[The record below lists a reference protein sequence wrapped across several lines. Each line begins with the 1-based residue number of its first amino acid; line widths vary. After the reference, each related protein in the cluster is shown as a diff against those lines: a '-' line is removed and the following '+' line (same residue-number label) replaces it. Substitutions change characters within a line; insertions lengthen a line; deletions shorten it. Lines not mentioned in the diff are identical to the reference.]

1 MEMQSLH
8 LNELFTA
15 LAKAQGEYKIAGKNN
30 ENPFFKSSYASYED
44 LVAATRPALEK
55 HGLSV
60 LGRMVTRDE
69 KKYFHLILGHASGQ
83 YIISETDIS
92 PAKTDIQSQGSY
104 RSYQQRYAYREL
116 TGVVVSDDVHDDD
129 GEATM
134 HRNPSYS
141 ASPYITMEQQ
151 DIIEQELKDHLD
163 IKKDMLIKLKI
174 DTLNQ
179 IPKASFS
186 SILNR
191 IREIKA
197 IK

>member
-1 MEMQSLH
+1 MELQSPQ

-44 LVAATRPALEK
+44 LVAATRPALLK

-60 LGRMVTRDE
+60 VGRMITKE
-69 KKYFHLILGHASGQ
+69 GQKYFHLILGHSSGQ
-83 YIISETDIS
+83 YIISETDINPPKS
-92 PAKTDIQSQGSY
+92 DIQSQGSY

-116 TGVVVSDDVHDDD
+116 TGVVVSDDVSDDD
-129 GEATM
+129 GEAVM
-134 HRNPSYS
+134 QRNAGPSGQF
-141 ASPYITMEQQ
+141 ITLEQQ
-151 DIIEQELKDHLD
+151 EIIEQELKDEIE
-163 IKKDMLIKLKI
+163 IKKDMLSKLKI
-174 DTLNQ
+174 HSLNQ